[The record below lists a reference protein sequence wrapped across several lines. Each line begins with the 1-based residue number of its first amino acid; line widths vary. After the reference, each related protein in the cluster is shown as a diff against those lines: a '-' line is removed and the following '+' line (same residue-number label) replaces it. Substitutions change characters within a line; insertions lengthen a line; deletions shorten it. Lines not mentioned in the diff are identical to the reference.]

1 MVLSAPVTK
10 TIRAKSKGG
19 VLKALLDPETM
30 VYKKEPFLFLLEM
43 EINRAIRYQ
52 NYISLLLV
60 EAESAIE
67 DKGVRESIRVLA
79 SILLGEVRKT
89 DIVGKLD
96 KNRLSVILLNADRSA
111 SYFVK
116 ERLASIL
123 ANYGFPS
130 FLSAGIKFALACFP
144 SDSTDARNLLKR
156 ALDQLQGI

>member
-1 MVLSAPVTK
+1 M
-10 TIRAKSKGG
+10 
-19 VLKALLDPETM
+19 KALLDPETM
-30 VYKKEPFLFLLEM
+30 VYKKEPFLFLLDM

-60 EAESAIE
+60 ETDPAIAE
-67 DKGVRESIRVLA
+67 DKGLRENIQVLA

-116 ERLASIL
+116 ERLASTL

-144 SDSTDARNLLKR
+144 SDSTDARNLLKK

>member
-1 MVLSAPVTK
+1 M
-10 TIRAKSKGG
+10 
-19 VLKALLDPETM
+19 KALLDPETM
-30 VYKKEPFLFLLEM
+30 VYKKEPFLFLLDM

-60 EAESAIE
+60 ETDPAIAE
-67 DKGVRESIRVLA
+67 DKGLRENIQVLA

-116 ERLASIL
+116 ERLASTL

-144 SDSTDARNLLKR
+144 SDSTDVRNLLKK